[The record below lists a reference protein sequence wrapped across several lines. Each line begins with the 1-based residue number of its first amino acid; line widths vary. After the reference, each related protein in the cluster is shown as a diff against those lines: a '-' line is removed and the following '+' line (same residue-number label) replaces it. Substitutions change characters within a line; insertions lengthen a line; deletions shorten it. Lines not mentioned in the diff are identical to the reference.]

1 MELICAECKNK
12 WMPSNR
18 INEVICPYC
27 GNIIGELSRDF
38 SSFEDGIAYIRN
50 MFGDDI
56 FEQRRFFFIC
66 TEYCLDYY
74 EKEISAFKILYD
86 SGLSKRILNLRGSDE
101 KIIVRSKKQFVYQLR
116 MKNGMNT
123 SWAEY
128 VIDLFCFATGISTEK
143 EFSSNILSKVRKA
156 ENGDPEAQYQ
166 VGICYKDGKGVER
179 SLDDAIKW
187 LSLSA
192 GQKYTEAMVALYHIY
207 AKENNKNIA
216 KKYLEE
222 AVNYGNVNAINTL
235 AYCLYHGDDG
245 YKQNIEK
252 AVALLDSGV
261 SQKSIISMRRRADI
275 YLKDGDVERATELLK
290 DAGNM
295 GDIDSMVKYAWI
307 GFRDVKDFGKGVEL
321 KNLLEKGA
329 ANGNIEAVYYLLAA
343 LIISIIKT
351 GENDKEYRNDNFY
364 NDSLKSSLD
373 SSSVDDFIAA
383 LERFDELRSVL
394 SYIEG
399 EGEQSQGVLSEMYSV
414 IRDILI
420 GVFAERGG
428 FSIRNFVRA
437 KGGKV
442 LFIEYDLAIGSVLTP
457 IYRLFFDLA
466 IKEALGRTSSQ
477 GNVYLFCDEF
487 KLLPNLQHIDDG
499 VNFGRS
505 LGLKVFAGLQS
516 IEQLFETYGEIKGR
530 NLAAGFSS
538 IFAFKANDVSTRDYI
553 RSLYGSNIILEQYQ
567 GMNKTLIEDKREGN
581 TVEDWDLNSLKV
593 GEAVVGLPFEKPF
606 KFYFDNFG

>member
-192 GQKYTEAMVALYHIY
+192 GQ
-207 AKENNKNIA
+207 NI
-216 KKYLEE
+216 L
-222 AVNYGNVNAINTL
+222 
-235 AYCLYHGDDG
+235 
-245 YKQNIEK
+245 KQ
-252 AVALLDSGV
+252 
-261 SQKSIISMRRRADI
+261 
-275 YLKDGDVERATELLK
+275 
-290 DAGNM
+290 
-295 GDIDSMVKYAWI
+295 W
-307 GFRDVKDFGKGVEL
+307 
-321 KNLLEKGA
+321 
-329 ANGNIEAVYYLLAA
+329 
-343 LIISIIKT
+343 
-351 GENDKEYRNDNFY
+351 
-364 NDSLKSSLD
+364 
-373 SSSVDDFIAA
+373 
-383 LERFDELRSVL
+383 
-394 SYIEG
+394 
-399 EGEQSQGVLSEMYSV
+399 
-414 IRDILI
+414 
-420 GVFAERGG
+420 
-428 FSIRNFVRA
+428 
-437 KGGKV
+437 
-442 LFIEYDLAIGSVLTP
+442 
-457 IYRLFFDLA
+457 
-466 IKEALGRTSSQ
+466 
-477 GNVYLFCDEF
+477 
-487 KLLPNLQHIDDG
+487 
-499 VNFGRS
+499 
-505 LGLKVFAGLQS
+505 
-516 IEQLFETYGEIKGR
+516 
-530 NLAAGFSS
+530 
-538 IFAFKANDVSTRDYI
+538 
-553 RSLYGSNIILEQYQ
+553 
-567 GMNKTLIEDKREGN
+567 
-581 TVEDWDLNSLKV
+581 
-593 GEAVVGLPFEKPF
+593 
-606 KFYFDNFG
+606 

>member
-329 ANGNIEAVYYLLAA
+329 ANGNIEAVYYLACIYEGGYTIPRNIDLSVRLYKKAA
-343 LIISIIKT
+343 ENGDVKSKKRLGVLFLHGCDDFEIDREQARVWSMSAAASGDEESLSIISLKNPNSPFKEHVDIEFDDGETGKLNIIGMRMYDGNYYLKVPIDN
-351 GENDKEYRNDNFY
+351 NDYVYIK
-364 NDSLKSSLD
+364 
-373 SSSVDDFIAA
+373 
-383 LERFDELRSVL
+383 
-394 SYIEG
+394 YIEHADG
-399 EGEQSQGVLSEMYSV
+399 SMEFESIDEKMHYV
-414 IRDILI
+414 I
-420 GVFAERGG
+420 
-428 FSIRNFVRA
+428 
-437 KGGKV
+437 
-442 LFIEYDLAIGSVLTP
+442 
-457 IYRLFFDLA
+457 
-466 IKEALGRTSSQ
+466 
-477 GNVYLFCDEF
+477 
-487 KLLPNLQHIDDG
+487 
-499 VNFGRS
+499 
-505 LGLKVFAGLQS
+505 
-516 IEQLFETYGEIKGR
+516 
-530 NLAAGFSS
+530 
-538 IFAFKANDVSTRDYI
+538 
-553 RSLYGSNIILEQYQ
+553 
-567 GMNKTLIEDKREGN
+567 DKQ
-581 TVEDWDLNSLKV
+581 
-593 GEAVVGLPFEKPF
+593 GEAI
-606 KFYFDNFG
+606 Y

>member
-128 VIDLFCFATGISTEK
+128 VIDLFCFATGISTEN

-329 ANGNIEAVYYLLAA
+329 ANGNIEAVYYLACIYEGGYTIPRNIDLSVRLYKKAA
-343 LIISIIKT
+343 ENGDVKSKKRL
-351 GENDKEYRNDNFY
+351 GELLLHGCDDFEIDIEQARVWYMSAAASGDEESLSTI
-364 NDSLKSSLD
+364 SLKNPNSPFKEH
-373 SSSVDDFIAA
+373 VDI
-383 LERFDELRSVL
+383 EFDDGEMGKLNIIGMRMYDGNYYLKVPIDNNDYVYIK
-394 SYIEG
+394 YIEHADG
-399 EGEQSQGVLSEMYSV
+399 SMEFESIDEKMHSV
-414 IRDILI
+414 I
-420 GVFAERGG
+420 
-428 FSIRNFVRA
+428 
-437 KGGKV
+437 
-442 LFIEYDLAIGSVLTP
+442 
-457 IYRLFFDLA
+457 
-466 IKEALGRTSSQ
+466 
-477 GNVYLFCDEF
+477 
-487 KLLPNLQHIDDG
+487 
-499 VNFGRS
+499 
-505 LGLKVFAGLQS
+505 
-516 IEQLFETYGEIKGR
+516 
-530 NLAAGFSS
+530 
-538 IFAFKANDVSTRDYI
+538 
-553 RSLYGSNIILEQYQ
+553 
-567 GMNKTLIEDKREGN
+567 DKQ
-581 TVEDWDLNSLKV
+581 
-593 GEAVVGLPFEKPF
+593 GEAI
-606 KFYFDNFG
+606 Y

>member
-66 TEYCLDYY
+66 AEYCLDYY

-101 KIIVRSKKQFVYQLR
+101 KIIARSKKQFVYQLR

-128 VIDLFCFATGISTEK
+128 VIDLFCFATGISTENG
-143 EFSSNILSKVRKA
+143 FSSNILSKVRKA

-261 SQKSIISMRRRADI
+261 SRKSIISMRRRADI

-307 GFRDVKDFGKGVEL
+307 GFQDVKDFGKGVEL

-329 ANGNIEAVYYLLAA
+329 ANGNIEAVYYLACIYEGGYTIPRNIDLSVRLYKKAA
-343 LIISIIKT
+343 ENGDVKSKKRLGKLFLHGCDDFEIDIEQARVWYMSAAASGDEESLSIV
-351 GENDKEYRNDNFY
+351 
-364 NDSLKSSLD
+364 SLKNPNSPFKEH
-373 SSSVDDFIAA
+373 VDI
-383 LERFDELRSVL
+383 EFDNGETGKLNIIGMRMYDGNYYLKVPIDNNDYVYIK
-394 SYIEG
+394 YIEYADG
-399 EGEQSQGVLSEMYSV
+399 SMEFESIDEKMHSV
-414 IRDILI
+414 IDKQ
-420 GVFAERGG
+420 GEV
-428 FSIRNFVRA
+428 
-437 KGGKV
+437 
-442 LFIEYDLAIGSVLTP
+442 
-457 IYRLFFDLA
+457 IY
-466 IKEALGRTSSQ
+466 
-477 GNVYLFCDEF
+477 
-487 KLLPNLQHIDDG
+487 
-499 VNFGRS
+499 
-505 LGLKVFAGLQS
+505 
-516 IEQLFETYGEIKGR
+516 
-530 NLAAGFSS
+530 
-538 IFAFKANDVSTRDYI
+538 
-553 RSLYGSNIILEQYQ
+553 
-567 GMNKTLIEDKREGN
+567 
-581 TVEDWDLNSLKV
+581 
-593 GEAVVGLPFEKPF
+593 
-606 KFYFDNFG
+606 

>member
-123 SWAEY
+123 LWAEY
-128 VIDLFCFATGISTEK
+128 VIDLFCFATGISTEN

-329 ANGNIEAVYYLLAA
+329 ANGNIEAVYYLACIYEGGYTIPRNIDLSVRLYKKAA
-343 LIISIIKT
+343 ENGDVKSKKRLGELFLYGCDDFEIDIEQARVWYMSAAASGDEESLSIISLKNPNSPFKEHVDIEFDDGEMGKLNIIGMRMYDGNYYLKVPIDN
-351 GENDKEYRNDNFY
+351 NDYVYIK
-364 NDSLKSSLD
+364 
-373 SSSVDDFIAA
+373 
-383 LERFDELRSVL
+383 
-394 SYIEG
+394 YIEHADG
-399 EGEQSQGVLSEMYSV
+399 SMEFESIDEKMHSV
-414 IRDILI
+414 I
-420 GVFAERGG
+420 
-428 FSIRNFVRA
+428 
-437 KGGKV
+437 
-442 LFIEYDLAIGSVLTP
+442 
-457 IYRLFFDLA
+457 
-466 IKEALGRTSSQ
+466 
-477 GNVYLFCDEF
+477 
-487 KLLPNLQHIDDG
+487 
-499 VNFGRS
+499 
-505 LGLKVFAGLQS
+505 
-516 IEQLFETYGEIKGR
+516 
-530 NLAAGFSS
+530 
-538 IFAFKANDVSTRDYI
+538 
-553 RSLYGSNIILEQYQ
+553 
-567 GMNKTLIEDKREGN
+567 DKQ
-581 TVEDWDLNSLKV
+581 
-593 GEAVVGLPFEKPF
+593 GEAI
-606 KFYFDNFG
+606 Y

>member
-128 VIDLFCFATGISTEK
+128 VIDLFCFATGISTEN

-245 YKQNIEK
+245 Y
-252 AVALLDSGV
+252 
-261 SQKSIISMRRRADI
+261 M
-275 YLKDGDVERATELLK
+275 
-290 DAGNM
+290 
-295 GDIDSMVKYAWI
+295 
-307 GFRDVKDFGKGVEL
+307 
-321 KNLLEKGA
+321 
-329 ANGNIEAVYYLLAA
+329 
-343 LIISIIKT
+343 
-351 GENDKEYRNDNFY
+351 
-364 NDSLKSSLD
+364 
-373 SSSVDDFIAA
+373 FI
-383 LERFDELRSVL
+383 L
-394 SYIEG
+394 
-399 EGEQSQGVLSEMYSV
+399 
-414 IRDILI
+414 
-420 GVFAERGG
+420 
-428 FSIRNFVRA
+428 
-437 KGGKV
+437 
-442 LFIEYDLAIGSVLTP
+442 
-457 IYRLFFDLA
+457 
-466 IKEALGRTSSQ
+466 
-477 GNVYLFCDEF
+477 
-487 KLLPNLQHIDDG
+487 HI
-499 VNFGRS
+499 
-505 LGLKVFAGLQS
+505 
-516 IEQLFETYGEIKGR
+516 
-530 NLAAGFSS
+530 
-538 IFAFKANDVSTRDYI
+538 
-553 RSLYGSNIILEQYQ
+553 
-567 GMNKTLIEDKREGN
+567 
-581 TVEDWDLNSLKV
+581 
-593 GEAVVGLPFEKPF
+593 
-606 KFYFDNFG
+606 

>member
-329 ANGNIEAVYYLLAA
+329 ANGNIEAVYYLACIYEGGYTIPRNIDLSVRLYKKAA
-343 LIISIIKT
+343 EKPSMEYVYESYCISI
-351 GENDKEYRNDNFY
+351 
-364 NDSLKSSLD
+364 
-373 SSSVDDFIAA
+373 
-383 LERFDELRSVL
+383 
-394 SYIEG
+394 
-399 EGEQSQGVLSEMYSV
+399 
-414 IRDILI
+414 
-420 GVFAERGG
+420 
-428 FSIRNFVRA
+428 
-437 KGGKV
+437 
-442 LFIEYDLAIGSVLTP
+442 
-457 IYRLFFDLA
+457 
-466 IKEALGRTSSQ
+466 
-477 GNVYLFCDEF
+477 
-487 KLLPNLQHIDDG
+487 
-499 VNFGRS
+499 
-505 LGLKVFAGLQS
+505 
-516 IEQLFETYGEIKGR
+516 
-530 NLAAGFSS
+530 
-538 IFAFKANDVSTRDYI
+538 
-553 RSLYGSNIILEQYQ
+553 
-567 GMNKTLIEDKREGN
+567 
-581 TVEDWDLNSLKV
+581 
-593 GEAVVGLPFEKPF
+593 
-606 KFYFDNFG
+606 

>member
-101 KIIVRSKKQFVYQLR
+101 KIIARSKKQFVYQLR

-128 VIDLFCFATGISTEK
+128 VIDLFCFATGISTENG
-143 EFSSNILSKVRKA
+143 FSSNILSKVRKA

-179 SLDDAIKW
+179 SLDEAIKW

-222 AVNYGNVNAINTL
+222 AANYGNVNAINTL

-261 SQKSIISMRRRADI
+261 SRKSIISMRRRADI

-307 GFRDVKDFGKGVEL
+307 GFQDVKDFGKGVEL

-329 ANGNIEAVYYLLAA
+329 ANGNIEAVYYLACIYEGGYTIPRNIDLSVRLYKKAA
-343 LIISIIKT
+343 ENGDVKSKKRLGKLFLHGCDDFGINIEQARVWYMSAAASGDEESLSIV
-351 GENDKEYRNDNFY
+351 
-364 NDSLKSSLD
+364 SLKNPNSPFKEH
-373 SSSVDDFIAA
+373 VDI
-383 LERFDELRSVL
+383 EFDNGETGKLNIIGMRMYDGNYYLKVPIDNNDYVYIK
-394 SYIEG
+394 YIEYADG
-399 EGEQSQGVLSEMYSV
+399 SMEFESIDEKMHSV
-414 IRDILI
+414 IDKQ
-420 GVFAERGG
+420 GEV
-428 FSIRNFVRA
+428 
-437 KGGKV
+437 
-442 LFIEYDLAIGSVLTP
+442 
-457 IYRLFFDLA
+457 IY
-466 IKEALGRTSSQ
+466 
-477 GNVYLFCDEF
+477 
-487 KLLPNLQHIDDG
+487 
-499 VNFGRS
+499 
-505 LGLKVFAGLQS
+505 
-516 IEQLFETYGEIKGR
+516 
-530 NLAAGFSS
+530 
-538 IFAFKANDVSTRDYI
+538 
-553 RSLYGSNIILEQYQ
+553 
-567 GMNKTLIEDKREGN
+567 
-581 TVEDWDLNSLKV
+581 
-593 GEAVVGLPFEKPF
+593 
-606 KFYFDNFG
+606 

>member
-128 VIDLFCFATGISTEK
+128 VIDLFCFATGISTEN

-261 SQKSIISMRRRADI
+261 SQKSISMKSQTSLVASQVRLQHWAEQI
-275 YLKDGDVERATELLK
+275 KDCQNRPEDMDVKTWCDQNGLTKANYYYRVRKVREACLSVCE
-290 DAGNM
+290 DAGV
-295 GDIDSMVKYAWI
+295 S
-307 GFRDVKDFGKGVEL
+307 FVEL
-321 KNLLEKGA
+321 EQPSTSVTDVNTIETNSSAGA
-329 ANGNIEAVYYLLAA
+329 V
-343 LIISIIKT
+343 
-351 GENDKEYRNDNFY
+351 
-364 NDSLKSSLD
+364 
-373 SSSVDDFIAA
+373 
-383 LERFDELRSVL
+383 
-394 SYIEG
+394 
-399 EGEQSQGVLSEMYSV
+399 
-414 IRDILI
+414 
-420 GVFAERGG
+420 
-428 FSIRNFVRA
+428 
-437 KGGKV
+437 
-442 LFIEYDLAIGSVLTP
+442 
-457 IYRLFFDLA
+457 
-466 IKEALGRTSSQ
+466 
-477 GNVYLFCDEF
+477 
-487 KLLPNLQHIDDG
+487 
-499 VNFGRS
+499 
-505 LGLKVFAGLQS
+505 
-516 IEQLFETYGEIKGR
+516 IKGR
-530 NLAAGFSS
+530 NGLS
-538 IFAFKANDVSTRDYI
+538 IE
-553 RSLYGSNIILEQYQ
+553 LYNTASQELIQKILGACAYAQ
-567 GMNKTLIEDKREGN
+567 
-581 TVEDWDLNSLKV
+581 
-593 GEAVVGLPFEKPF
+593 
-606 KFYFDNFG
+606 

>member
-329 ANGNIEAVYYLLAA
+329 ANGNIEAVYYLACIYEGGYTIPRNIDLSVRLYKKAAENGDVKSKKRLGELFLHASNQLGEYLPMLSEKGSKDDMSIA
-343 LIISIIKT
+343 LI
-351 GENDKEYRNDNFY
+351 
-364 NDSLKSSLD
+364 LD
-373 SSSVDDFIAA
+373 ID
-383 LERFDELRSVL
+383 
-394 SYIEG
+394 G
-399 EGEQSQGVLSEMYSV
+399 M
-414 IRDILI
+414 
-420 GVFAERGG
+420 
-428 FSIRNFVRA
+428 
-437 KGGKV
+437 KG
-442 LFIEYDLAIGSVLTP
+442 LF
-457 IYRLFFDLA
+457 
-466 IKEALGRTSSQ
+466 
-477 GNVYLFCDEF
+477 
-487 KLLPNLQHIDDG
+487 
-499 VNFGRS
+499 
-505 LGLKVFAGLQS
+505 
-516 IEQLFETYGEIKGR
+516 
-530 NLAAGFSS
+530 
-538 IFAFKANDVSTRDYI
+538 
-553 RSLYGSNIILEQYQ
+553 
-567 GMNKTLIEDKREGN
+567 
-581 TVEDWDLNSLKV
+581 NS
-593 GEAVVGLPFEKPF
+593 
-606 KFYFDNFG
+606 

>member
-123 SWAEY
+123 LWAGY
-128 VIDLFCFATGISTEK
+128 VIDLFCFATGISTEN

-290 DAGNM
+290 DAGNI

-329 ANGNIEAVYYLLAA
+329 ANGNIEAVYYLACIYEGGYTIPRNIDLSVRLYKKAA
-343 LIISIIKT
+343 ENGDVKSKKRL
-351 GENDKEYRNDNFY
+351 GELFLHGCDDFEIDIEQARVWYMSAAASGDEESLSTI
-364 NDSLKSSLD
+364 SLKNPNSPFKEH
-373 SSSVDDFIAA
+373 VDI
-383 LERFDELRSVL
+383 EFDDGEMGKLNIIGMRMYDGNYYLKVPIDNNDYVYIK
-394 SYIEG
+394 YIEHADG
-399 EGEQSQGVLSEMYSV
+399 SMEFESIDEKMHSV
-414 IRDILI
+414 I
-420 GVFAERGG
+420 
-428 FSIRNFVRA
+428 
-437 KGGKV
+437 
-442 LFIEYDLAIGSVLTP
+442 
-457 IYRLFFDLA
+457 
-466 IKEALGRTSSQ
+466 
-477 GNVYLFCDEF
+477 
-487 KLLPNLQHIDDG
+487 
-499 VNFGRS
+499 
-505 LGLKVFAGLQS
+505 
-516 IEQLFETYGEIKGR
+516 
-530 NLAAGFSS
+530 
-538 IFAFKANDVSTRDYI
+538 
-553 RSLYGSNIILEQYQ
+553 
-567 GMNKTLIEDKREGN
+567 DKQ
-581 TVEDWDLNSLKV
+581 
-593 GEAVVGLPFEKPF
+593 GEAI
-606 KFYFDNFG
+606 Y

>member
-329 ANGNIEAVYYLLAA
+329 ANGNIEAVYYLACIYEGGYTIPRNIDLSVRLYKKAA
-343 LIISIIKT
+343 ENGGVKSKKRLGELFLHGCDDFEIDIEQARVWYMSAAASGDEESLSIISLKNPNSPFKEHVDIEFDDGETGKLNII
-351 GENDKEYRNDNFY
+351 GMRMYDGNDYLKVPIDNNDY
-364 NDSLKSSLD
+364 VYIK
-373 SSSVDDFIAA
+373 
-383 LERFDELRSVL
+383 
-394 SYIEG
+394 YIEHADG
-399 EGEQSQGVLSEMYSV
+399 
-414 IRDILI
+414 
-420 GVFAERGG
+420 
-428 FSIRNFVRA
+428 SI
-437 KGGKV
+437 
-442 LFIEYDLAIGSVLTP
+442 
-457 IYRLFFDLA
+457 
-466 IKEALGRTSSQ
+466 
-477 GNVYLFCDEF
+477 
-487 KLLPNLQHIDDG
+487 H
-499 VNFGRS
+499 
-505 LGLKVFAGLQS
+505 
-516 IEQLFETYGEIKGR
+516 
-530 NLAAGFSS
+530 
-538 IFAFKANDVSTRDYI
+538 
-553 RSLYGSNIILEQYQ
+553 
-567 GMNKTLIEDKREGN
+567 
-581 TVEDWDLNSLKV
+581 
-593 GEAVVGLPFEKPF
+593 
-606 KFYFDNFG
+606 

>member
-128 VIDLFCFATGISTEK
+128 VIDLFCFATGISTEN

-329 ANGNIEAVYYLLAA
+329 ANGNIEAVYYLACIYEGGYTIDNFRHIYSESVPGALFVASDGIDDCFSNTDDNAQLFNFYRKITEMYCTHEVVDASNQLGEYLPMLSEKGSKDDMSIA
-343 LIISIIKT
+343 LI
-351 GENDKEYRNDNFY
+351 
-364 NDSLKSSLD
+364 LD
-373 SSSVDDFIAA
+373 ID
-383 LERFDELRSVL
+383 
-394 SYIEG
+394 G
-399 EGEQSQGVLSEMYSV
+399 MK
-414 IRDILI
+414 
-420 GVFAERGG
+420 GVFNP
-428 FSIRNFVRA
+428 IKVRISET
-437 KGGKV
+437 KGD
-442 LFIEYDLAIGSVLTP
+442 I
-457 IYRLFFDLA
+457 
-466 IKEALGRTSSQ
+466 
-477 GNVYLFCDEF
+477 
-487 KLLPNLQHIDDG
+487 
-499 VNFGRS
+499 
-505 LGLKVFAGLQS
+505 
-516 IEQLFETYGEIKGR
+516 
-530 NLAAGFSS
+530 
-538 IFAFKANDVSTRDYI
+538 
-553 RSLYGSNIILEQYQ
+553 
-567 GMNKTLIEDKREGN
+567 
-581 TVEDWDLNSLKV
+581 DLNVS
-593 GEAVVGLPFEKPF
+593 
-606 KFYFDNFG
+606 

>member
-128 VIDLFCFATGISTEK
+128 VIDLFCFATGISTEN

-295 GDIDSMVKYAWI
+295 ARSWYLKAIEQEYYKAYFNLAYYYENDIGGGGRNVKLAKEYYLISAEKGYEYAQYVVGNYYLHGVLGFEQNGEKAIEWLQRAADNGHPMAKNDLAVALFQGEECKKDIALALKLFEEAAQEKVPNSLFSLGYIYYNGQEVQKDKIKAAHYFLESANLGYAPAMMNYGYMCASGDGI
-307 GFRDVKDFGKGVEL
+307 R
-321 KNLLEKGA
+321 KNL
-329 ANGNIEAVYYLLAA
+329 
-343 LIISIIKT
+343 
-351 GENDKEYRNDNFY
+351 
-364 NDSLKSSLD
+364 
-373 SSSVDDFIAA
+373 
-383 LERFDELRSVL
+383 
-394 SYIEG
+394 
-399 EGEQSQGVLSEMYSV
+399 
-414 IRDILI
+414 
-420 GVFAERGG
+420 
-428 FSIRNFVRA
+428 
-437 KGGKV
+437 
-442 LFIEYDLAIGSVLTP
+442 
-457 IYRLFFDLA
+457 
-466 IKEALGRTSSQ
+466 
-477 GNVYLFCDEF
+477 
-487 KLLPNLQHIDDG
+487 DDG
-499 VNFGRS
+499 LFWLLS
-505 LGLKVFAGLQS
+505 A
-516 IEQLFETYGEIKGR
+516 IENGEDGAMEYLTKYYKQNRRGEWVKKLF
-530 NLAAGFSS
+530 S
-538 IFAFKANDVSTRDYI
+538 
-553 RSLYGSNIILEQYQ
+553 
-567 GMNKTLIEDKREGN
+567 
-581 TVEDWDLNSLKV
+581 
-593 GEAVVGLPFEKPF
+593 
-606 KFYFDNFG
+606 

>member
-128 VIDLFCFATGISTEK
+128 VIDLFCFATGISTEN

-329 ANGNIEAVYYLLAA
+329 ANGNIEAVYYLACIYEGGYTIPRNIDLSVRLYKKAA
-343 LIISIIKT
+343 ENGDVKAKKRLGELFLHGCDDFEIDIEQARVWYMSAAASGDEESLSIISLK
-351 GENDKEYRNDNFY
+351 NPNSPFKEH
-364 NDSLKSSLD
+364 
-373 SSSVDDFIAA
+373 VD
-383 LERFDELRSVL
+383 
-394 SYIEG
+394 IE
-399 EGEQSQGVLSEMYSV
+399 
-414 IRDILI
+414 
-420 GVFAERGG
+420 F
-428 FSIRNFVRA
+428 
-437 KGGKV
+437 
-442 LFIEYDLAIGSVLTP
+442 
-457 IYRLFFDLA
+457 
-466 IKEALGRTSSQ
+466 
-477 GNVYLFCDEF
+477 
-487 KLLPNLQHIDDG
+487 DDG
-499 VNFGRS
+499 EMGKLNIIGMRMYD
-505 LGLKVFAGLQS
+505 GNYYLKVP
-516 IEQLFETYGEIKGR
+516 IDNNDYGEAFVYSGDI
-530 NLAAGFSS
+530 NELAHVTF
-538 IFAFKANDVSTRDYI
+538 R
-553 RSLYGSNIILEQYQ
+553 
-567 GMNKTLIEDKREGN
+567 
-581 TVEDWDLNSLKV
+581 
-593 GEAVVGLPFEKPF
+593 
-606 KFYFDNFG
+606 

>member
-295 GDIDSMVKYAWI
+295 GDIYGVINNRLAVCEGIAKFVKLTLNKLGIECFICGGKCTLENEKIEDHAWNIIKIEEDYYHIDVTWDIRKDDAQNKRIVSYDYFNLDDANISRDHFDFNMSFECTSMLYNYHAIMGRFISGKKQLIQLLSDGLALGKNFSFRIKRTINTPDNIDDIVVETFNESVKYN
-307 GFRDVKDFGKGVEL
+307 GTNGKQ
-321 KNLLEKGA
+321 
-329 ANGNIEAVYYLLAA
+329 YYLSA
-343 LIISIIKT
+343 
-351 GENDKEYRNDNFY
+351 N
-364 NDSLKSSLD
+364 KS
-373 SSSVDDFIAA
+373 
-383 LERFDELRSVL
+383 
-394 SYIEG
+394 
-399 EGEQSQGVLSEMYSV
+399 Q
-414 IRDILI
+414 
-420 GVFAERGG
+420 
-428 FSIRNFVRA
+428 
-437 KGGKV
+437 
-442 LFIEYDLAIGSVLTP
+442 LT
-457 IYRLFFDLA
+457 YY
-466 IKEALGRTSSQ
+466 
-477 GNVYLFCDEF
+477 V
-487 KLLPNLQHIDDG
+487 
-499 VNFGRS
+499 
-505 LGLKVFAGLQS
+505 
-516 IEQLFETYGEIKGR
+516 
-530 NLAAGFSS
+530 
-538 IFAFKANDVSTRDYI
+538 
-553 RSLYGSNIILEQYQ
+553 
-567 GMNKTLIEDKREGN
+567 
-581 TVEDWDLNSLKV
+581 TV
-593 GEAVVGLPFEKPF
+593 G
-606 KFYFDNFG
+606 

>member
-222 AVNYGNVNAINTL
+222 AVNYGNVNAINT
-235 AYCLYHGDDG
+235 
-245 YKQNIEK
+245 
-252 AVALLDSGV
+252 
-261 SQKSIISMRRRADI
+261 
-275 YLKDGDVERATELLK
+275 
-290 DAGNM
+290 
-295 GDIDSMVKYAWI
+295 
-307 GFRDVKDFGKGVEL
+307 
-321 KNLLEKGA
+321 
-329 ANGNIEAVYYLLAA
+329 
-343 LIISIIKT
+343 
-351 GENDKEYRNDNFY
+351 
-364 NDSLKSSLD
+364 
-373 SSSVDDFIAA
+373 
-383 LERFDELRSVL
+383 
-394 SYIEG
+394 
-399 EGEQSQGVLSEMYSV
+399 
-414 IRDILI
+414 
-420 GVFAERGG
+420 

>member
-128 VIDLFCFATGISTEK
+128 VIDLFCFATGISTEN

-290 DAGNM
+290 DAGN
-295 GDIDSMVKYAWI
+295 
-307 GFRDVKDFGKGVEL
+307 
-321 KNLLEKGA
+321 
-329 ANGNIEAVYYLLAA
+329 IEAVYYLACIYEGGYTIPRNIDLSVRLYKKAV
-343 LIISIIKT
+343 
-351 GENDKEYRNDNFY
+351 ENGDV
-364 NDSLKSSLD
+364 KSKKDWVNLGYAPAMMNYGYMCASGD
-373 SSSVDDFIAA
+373 
-383 LERFDELRSVL
+383 
-394 SYIEG
+394 G
-399 EGEQSQGVLSEMYSV
+399 
-414 IRDILI
+414 IR
-420 GVFAERGG
+420 
-428 FSIRNFVRA
+428 
-437 KGGKV
+437 K
-442 LFIEYDLAIGSVLTP
+442 
-457 IYRLFFDLA
+457 
-466 IKEALGRTSSQ
+466 
-477 GNVYLFCDEF
+477 
-487 KLLPNLQHIDDG
+487 NLDDG
-499 VNFGRS
+499 LFWLLS
-505 LGLKVFAGLQS
+505 A
-516 IEQLFETYGEIKGR
+516 IENGEDGAMEYLTKYYKQNRRGEWVKKLF
-530 NLAAGFSS
+530 S
-538 IFAFKANDVSTRDYI
+538 
-553 RSLYGSNIILEQYQ
+553 
-567 GMNKTLIEDKREGN
+567 
-581 TVEDWDLNSLKV
+581 
-593 GEAVVGLPFEKPF
+593 
-606 KFYFDNFG
+606 